1 VAVKSFWRDRSVLV
15 TGASGFLG
23 AWLVRHLLAA
33 QANVVCL
40 VRDWVPQSELIRS
53 NIIETVTTVRG
64 DVTDPSL
71 LERLLGEYEVEVV
84 FHLAAQTIVGIANRN
99 PVSTFSSNIEG
110 TWNLLEACRRSPKVA
125 SVVVASSDKAYG
137 DAKQLPYTEATTL
150 DAKYPYDVSKLC
162 TDYLTRSYVVTY
174 GLPATIA
181 RCGNIYGGGDLNWD
195 RIVPGTIRWLLNGE
209 RPIIRSDG
217 KLTRDYVY
225 VKEVVAAYVLL
236 AENVER
242 PDVRGEAFNFSAEK
256 PLSVLEIV
264 AAVSRVMG
272 SSLTPD
278 VRNTA
283 KAEIRDQY
291 LDSSRAEQVLGWHA
305 TWALDKAL
313 AETVDWYRDHF
324 AAFPGFARDPAA
336 PTGARR

>member
-1 VAVKSFWRDRSVLV
+1 VSGWRGRRVLV
-15 TGASGFLG
+15 TGATGLVG
-23 AWLVRHLLAA
+23 GWLVRDLLAKGA
-33 QANVVCL
+33 DVVAL
-40 VRDWVPQSELIRS
+40 ARDWDPQSELIRS
-53 NIIETVTTVRG
+53 G
-64 DVTDPSL
+64 DVTRVTVVNGVVED
-71 LERLLGEYEVEVV
+71 LGTVLRALNHNSCDTV
-84 FHLAAQTIVGIANRN
+84 FHLAAQTQVGAAWRD
-99 PVSTFSSNIEG
+99 PYETFESNVRG
-110 TWNLLEACRRSPKVA
+110 SYTVLEACRRLGEQVRRI
-125 SVVVASSDKAYG
+125 VVASSDKAYG
-137 DAKQLPYTEATTL
+137 DARALPYTEATRL

-195 RIVPGTIRWLLNGE
+195 RIVPGTIRWLLNNE

-236 AENVER
+236 AEQVER
-242 PDVRGEAFNFSAEK
+242 PEVRGEAFNFSAEK

-278 VRNTA
+278 IRNTA
-283 KAEIRDQY
+283 VAEIRDQY
-291 LDSSRAEQVLGWHA
+291 LDSARAKSVLGWRA
-305 TWALDKAL
+305 TWALDAAL
-313 AETVDWYRDHF
+313 AETIDWYRDF
-324 AAFPGFARDPAA
+324 LGAPRAT